1 MKHISKLKLLE
12 LVDRCPSSEISLMK
26 VAYWMTM
33 FGGGAT
39 NTSADI
45 NDISNVND
53 NNTSEENCE

>member
-45 NDISNVND
+45 NDISNVNECD
-53 NNTSEENCE
+53 KKSPKL